1 MLEVRRKRLGKLLVI
16 LFISAVGI
24 SLILFSLNSK
34 LDLFYT
40 PSEILSGKIN
50 SSSRIKLGGMVK
62 ANSIKR
68 LGTSTS
74 FLVTDFQAE
83 VFVKFEGVTPDLFK
97 EGSGVVVLGYFKDQ
111 KFSAEEIFAK
121 HDENYMPASIKKQLE
136 NNEYWKKKYK

>member
-68 LGTSTS
+68 L
-74 FLVTDFQAE
+74 D
-83 VFVKFEGVTPDLFK
+83 
-97 EGSGVVVLGYFKDQ
+97 
-111 KFSAEEIFAK
+111 
-121 HDENYMPASIKKQLE
+121 
-136 NNEYWKKKYK
+136 

>member
-74 FLVTDFQAE
+74 CLVTDFQGNEIVGRLPRNAE
-83 VFVKFEGVTPDLFK
+83 AKLGESMPLALELSGISIFDK
-97 EGSGVVVLGYFKDQ
+97 EN
-111 KFSAEEIFAK
+111 AK
-121 HDENYMPASIKKQLE
+121 RL
-136 NNEYWKKKYK
+136 

>member
-62 ANSIKR
+62 ENSIKR

-74 FLVTDFQAE
+74 FLVTDFQATDFQAE

-121 HDENYMPASIKKQLE
+121 HDENYMPPELE
-136 NNEYWKKKYK
+136 IGSQSE